1 MITKKQEQARAA
13 GIGSSEI
20 AAICGVDPWRT
31 AYDVWALK
39 TGRIEGCE
47 ENEAMR
53 LGTAL
58 EPTILNLA
66 GTELG
71 KKVVR
76 PSSHFVGCKPYMRA
90 NIDGMVEV
98 AKRGS
103 PIVEAKSTGVTDG
116 WGQTG
121 TGEVPERVLL
131 QVTWQMMCSSSD
143 LAYIACLSAKFGLA
157 FSMYRVEWD
166 EHLAEEL
173 ANKAERFW
181 QCVER
186 DTPPMS
192 LPSLDV
198 AKAIRR
204 NDSEVPI
211 AESLFLEERRT
222 KKIADEAAEAHDAA
236 KSALVAALG
245 DAKRGVAG
253 AYSINMTAVNTERF
267 DQRAFREAHPDLASQ
282 FVAPSS
288 FTRIDIRE
296 KKEKK

>member
-20 AAICGVDPWRT
+20 AAICGIDPWRT

-39 TGRIEGCE
+39 TGKVEGGE

-53 LGTAL
+53 LGTRL
-58 EPTILNLA
+58 EPTILALA
-66 GTELG
+66 GEELG
-71 KKVVR
+71 QKVVR

-90 NIDGMVEV
+90 NIDGMVET

-116 WGQTG
+116 WGQPG
-121 TGEVPERVLL
+121 TSEVPERVLL

-143 LAYIACLSAKFGLA
+143 LAYIACLSAKYGLA
-157 FSMYRVEWD
+157 FSLYRVEWD

-173 ANKAERFW
+173 ATKAERFW

-186 DTPPMS
+186 DTPPEGF
-192 LPSLDV
+192 PSIDV
-198 AKAIRR
+198 AKAMQRT
-204 NDSEVPI
+204 DSEVAI
-211 AESLFLEERRT
+211 AEGLFQAERDAKAALAIAEERY
-222 KKIADEAAEAHDAA
+222 ESA
-236 KSALVAALG
+236 KGKLIAALG
-245 DAKRGVAG
+245 DAKRGVSG
-253 AYSINMTAVNTERF
+253 PYSINMTQVRTERF

-282 FVAPSS
+282 FVAPST
-288 FTRIDIRE
+288 FVRIDIRE